1 MHNLLI
7 IDDEDNI
14 IGLLQEYFSQLG
26 YRVMSA
32 KDGKEGIE
40 LFNSDAN
47 FDLVITGITLP
58 GIDGNAVA
66 KCIKNSQRPE
76 VPIVAMSR
84 YNDRADDELFDFTL
98 EKPFNLKEL
107 MTVVKLR
114 QSKVKTRHTY
124 HKLTEANYYEISP
137 DHEMGNFPNHHNF
150 HHLV

>member
-14 IGLLQEYFSQLG
+14 IGLVQDYFSQLG

-47 FDLVITGITLP
+47 FDLVITDITLP

-66 KCIKNSQRPE
+66 KCIRNSQRPE
-76 VPIVAMSR
+76 VPIVAMSG
-84 YNDRADDELFDFTL
+84 YNDMADGDLFDFTL
-98 EKPFNLKEL
+98 AKPFNLKEL
-107 MTVVKLR
+107 MTVVKAI
-114 QSKVKTRHTY
+114 KNENEAH
-124 HKLTEANYYEISP
+124 LT
-137 DHEMGNFPNHHNF
+137 
-150 HHLV
+150 

>member
-1 MHNLLI
+1 MTEGLVDQNNSGLSGCLEVLDVMHNLLI

-47 FDLVITGITLP
+47 FDKVITDITLP

-66 KCIKNSQRPE
+66 KCIRNSQSPE
-76 VPIVAMSR
+76 VPIVAMS
-84 YNDRADDELFDFTL
+84 A
-98 EKPFNLKEL
+98 
-107 MTVVKLR
+107 
-114 QSKVKTRHTY
+114 TR
-124 HKLTEANYYEISP
+124 
-137 DHEMGNFPNHHNF
+137 
-150 HHLV
+150 